1 MAMAANMSSITVVF
15 INTVG
20 SISVPPHYSHISFG
34 HLLALHKN
42 NLLILKRI
50 SMELHQK
57 LDGIL
62 LKATK
67 LADENKRLKTGQ
79 VKLLAEIEALK
90 HSLQEEVRKTE
101 DLNNKIK
108 IIKLAHNL
116 GQNAA
121 PGLEVTELKR
131 KLNEYIKEVDNCI
144 AMLNA

>member
-1 MAMAANMSSITVVF
+1 
-15 INTVG
+15 
-20 SISVPPHYSHISFG
+20 
-34 HLLALHKN
+34 
-42 NLLILKRI
+42 
-50 SMELHQK
+50 MELHQK